1 MVRGV
6 IVEVGRIVVLV
17 AELAERGLDVDVVCR
32 VLVVAGGVAVEIVVV
47 AMVVDIATG
56 MDVVGDVVDGYVVV
70 VSVVDGLVAVIGHAE
85 I

>member
-17 AELAERGLDVDVVCR
+17 AELAERCLDVDVVCR

>member
-17 AELAERGLDVDVVCR
+17 AELAVRGLDVDVVCR
-32 VLVVAGGVAVEIVVV
+32 VLVVAGRVAVEIVVV

-70 VSVVDGLVAVIGHAE
+70 VSVVDGLVAVTGHAE